1 MFSKPSVKTASLL
14 ILLLG
19 LLFSLVATSAAQT
32 TPTAAPEPDTRVV
45 STGEYVV
52 LRSDDWVS
60 SAKPVLPP
68 AHFDAR
74 DPDSTATATII
85 VNYVDAATTWDLN
98 PQAKTAFQF
107 AVDIWETLINSP
119 VPIVVNAEWTPLD
132 PGVLG
137 SAGPYTVHRNNVS
150 FPRASTWYPGA
161 LANALAGADLNGGS
175 PEVVARFSSV
185 YANWYFGTG
194 STTPS
199 TDYNFTTVVLHEL
212 GHGLGF
218 LGSMSV
224 SSGIGSWGYPGS
236 LPTPINPLVY
246 DHYSENNASQP
257 LLSFPNL
264 STLLGDQLI
273 SNALYFNGP
282 NANAANGGARVAL
295 YAPTTWRPGSSYS
308 HLGEIYNSTPNALM
322 TYSLA
327 KGETNYNPG
336 PIVLGIFRDMGWST
350 GPIYTPPTF
359 FSLPDQL
366 LLKNESRSDA
376 LDLTHYTIL
385 GTSGLNE
392 LTYSIINTP
401 DPAAGVTLNG
411 AMISINPT
419 TNWLGNALVTV
430 QVEDGTASDTAS
442 FTVRSVDQIL
452 YTYLPSIAR

>member
-1 MFSKPSVKTASLL
+1 MC
-14 ILLLG
+14 I
-19 LLFSLVATSAAQT
+19 
-32 TPTAAPEPDTRVV
+32 
-45 STGEYVV
+45 
-52 LRSDDWVS
+52 
-60 SAKPVLPP
+60 
-68 AHFDAR
+68 R
-74 DPDSTATATII
+74 D
-85 VNYVDAATTWDLN
+85 
-98 PQAKTAFQF
+98 
-107 AVDIWETLINSP
+107 
-119 VPIVVNAEWTPLD
+119 
-132 PGVLG
+132 
-137 SAGPYTVHRNNVS
+137 R
-150 FPRASTWYPGA
+150 
-161 LANALAGADLNGGS
+161 
-175 PEVVARFSSV
+175 
-185 YANWYFGTG
+185 
-194 STTPS
+194 
-199 TDYNFTTVVLHEL
+199 
-212 GHGLGF
+212 
-218 LGSMSV
+218 
-224 SSGIGSWGYPGS
+224 
-236 LPTPINPLVY
+236 
-246 DHYSENNASQP
+246 
-257 LLSFPNL
+257 
-264 STLLGDQLI
+264 
-273 SNALYFNGP
+273 
-282 NANAANGGARVAL
+282 

-419 TNWLGNALVTV
+419 TNWLGSALVTV